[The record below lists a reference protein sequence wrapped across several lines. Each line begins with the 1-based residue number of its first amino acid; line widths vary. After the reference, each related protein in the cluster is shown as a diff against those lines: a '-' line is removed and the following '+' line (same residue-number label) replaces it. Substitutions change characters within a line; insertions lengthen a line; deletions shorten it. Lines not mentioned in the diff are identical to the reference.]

1 MPSTD
6 NKGPLTMNSALKIL
20 AFAAATATLFAAGIA
35 LAERPAADDIAKRTA
50 APADVFALPAEP
62 IELPS
67 AAATRLDIEPETLPL
82 HPGAAPTRAAAGATT
97 KAARALA
104 NTATIRGSVFYN
116 DRRTDGLFEARR
128 DKMVSPDSVAAC
140 PASAIRQA
148 PRAA

>member
-1 MPSTD
+1 
-6 NKGPLTMNSALKIL
+6 MNSARTDSRLRSRNSDP
-20 AFAAATATLFAAGIA
+20 LFAAGIA
-35 LAERPAADDIAKRTA
+35 LAQRPAADDIAKRTA

-128 DKMVSPDSVAAC
+128 DKNW
-140 PASAIRQA
+140 SARTALQRVRQA
-148 PRAA
+148 R